1 MPKTKTS
8 FLFILILFLLIIPVI
23 NIEATAAK
31 DSKPLTGLKKPLGPT
46 LSLDNG
52 TVAIYVIFRFGAWVR
67 IAYNNS
73 KVVAPVAVYVYSR
86 SEFPVTIKSNYNQT
100 FTGTWGLALN
110 LSKLDLKR
118 PLILH
123 IKYRDKVYTL
133 RFTAVKSIE
142 EKEKKP
148 SGPMFTLAQL
158 KEWLDR
164 EAQASAVLAL
174 IAIISAFGLKRKLLL
189 LRTFNGL
196 NLLLLFLSG
205 IAIYI
210 IATKTGHSPWL
221 VLPFALSYITTYK
234 VTPAGRKVYL
244 IKIIPSLRKI
254 LWETAVLYRT
264 AEGMLA
270 YAKQSISEAFKRLLG
285 KHIVL
290 KDAETGKLGEVASD
304 KFWTVEDVEY
314 YEKSEGLLV
323 LDAQLTKE
331 RVIEKEEGGIY
342 E

>member
-8 FLFILILFLLIIPVI
+8 FLLILIILIPVI
-23 NIEATAAK
+23 FNITAAAK
-31 DSKPLTGLKKPLGPT
+31 DSKPLTLKKPLGPT
-46 LSLDNG
+46 LTLDNG
-52 TVAIYVIFRFGAWVR
+52 SVTIWVVFRFGAWVR

-86 SEFPVTIKSNYNQT
+86 SKIPITIKSNYNTSWQG
-100 FTGTWGLALN
+100 FWGLALN
-110 LSKLDLKR
+110 LSKLDLKK
-118 PLILH
+118 PLILSV
-123 IKYRDKVYTL
+123 KYRGKLYTL

-142 EKEKKP
+142 EKEKKAA
-148 SGPMFTLAQL
+148 GPMFTLQQL
-158 KEWLDR
+158 REWLDR

-174 IAIISAFGLKRKLLL
+174 IAIVVAFSLKRKLLL
-189 LRTFNGL
+189 LRTLNGL

-205 IAIYI
+205 ILIYI
-210 IATKTGHSPWL
+210 VATRTGHSPWL
-221 VLPFALSYITTYK
+221 VLPFMLSYITTYK

-244 IKIIPSLRKI
+244 IKIIPSMRKI

-270 YAKQSISEAFKRLLG
+270 YAKQSVSEAFKRLLG

-290 KDAETGKLGEVASD
+290 KDMETNKLGEVPSE
-304 KFWTVEDVEY
+304 KFWHVEDVEY
-314 YEKSEGLLV
+314 YEKSEALLV

-331 RVIEKEEGGIY
+331 KVMEKTEEGGIY